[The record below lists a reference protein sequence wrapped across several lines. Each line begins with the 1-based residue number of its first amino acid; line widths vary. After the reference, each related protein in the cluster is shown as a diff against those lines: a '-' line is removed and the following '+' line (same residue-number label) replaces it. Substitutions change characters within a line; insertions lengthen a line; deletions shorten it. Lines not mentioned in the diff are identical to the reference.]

1 MGRVSVA
8 GPWLDDL
15 AVGQVLDD
23 APAVTVTSAHA
34 VTYQAITGDR
44 LRLALDGELSRR
56 VTGRTETLVNPMLVT
71 NLAIGQSTGFT
82 QRVRANLFYRQLVM
96 LAPVYVGDTLTTTTE
111 VVAVK
116 ENRAQPGKPPTGL
129 AVLRMCTRN
138 QHGERVL
145 DFYRCPMLPLSSE
158 AARTGRSD
166 SLDSVPVEIDVAA
179 AAAAVPGHWRL
190 DVHVGATPGPRCADL
205 HPGDV
210 FELEP
215 ADVVTGAVELA
226 HMTLNVA
233 AAHYDSTAGPY
244 GRRLVYGGHTI
255 GVAAA
260 QAGRVLPGMGPVLAW
275 RRCDH
280 VGPVFEG
287 DELVSMVTVGAVH
300 PLRDEAGLVELQ
312 VTTTA
317 REATG
322 RDTVAAGQPARP
334 VLDWEL
340 IALI

>member
-1 MGRVSVA
+1 MRHIRVA

-15 AVGQVLDD
+15 AVGQVLTD
-23 APAVTVTSAHA
+23 APAVTVTPAHA
-34 VTYQAITGDR
+34 VAYQAITGDR

-56 VTGRTETLVNPMLVT
+56 VTGRTETLVNPMLVV

-96 LAPVYVGDTLTTTTE
+96 LHPVFVGDTLTTSTE
-111 VVAVK
+111 VVAIK
-116 ENRAQPGKPPTGL
+116 ENRSQPDKPPTGL
-129 AVLRMCTRN
+129 AVLRIRTHN

-145 DFYRCPMLPLSSE
+145 DFHRCPMLPLSNE

-166 SLDSVPVEIDVAA
+166 PLDAVPAEIDPAA
-179 AAAAVPGHWRL
+179 VAAAVPLHWQL
-190 DVHVGATPGPRCADL
+190 DVHVGATPGPRCSDL
-205 HPGDV
+205 QPGDV

-215 ADVVTGAVELA
+215 ADVVIGAVELA

-255 GVAAA
+255 GLAAA
-260 QAGRVLPGMGPVLAW
+260 QVGRVLPGMGPVLAW

-287 DELVSMVTVGAVH
+287 DELVSTVTVGAVH
-300 PLRDEAGLVELQ
+300 PVRDGAGLVELR
-312 VTTTA
+312 VATA
-317 REATG
+317 ARGQTGPGEAEG
-322 RDTVAAGQPARP
+322 EADRP

>member
-1 MGRVSVA
+1 MRHIRVA

-15 AVGQVLDD
+15 AVGQVLTD
-23 APAVTVTSAHA
+23 APAVTVTPAHA
-34 VTYQAITGDR
+34 VAYQAITGDR

-56 VTGRTETLVNPMLVT
+56 VTGRTETLVNPMLVV

-96 LAPVYVGDTLTTTTE
+96 LHPVFVGDTLTTSTE
-111 VVAVK
+111 VVAIK
-116 ENRAQPGKPPTGL
+116 ENRSQPDKPPTGL
-129 AVLRMCTRN
+129 AVLRIRTQN

-145 DFYRCPMLPLSSE
+145 DFHRCPMLPLSDE

-166 SLDSVPVEIDVAA
+166 PLDAVPAEIDPAA
-179 AAAAVPGHWRL
+179 VAAAVPLHWQL
-190 DVHVGATPGPRCADL
+190 DVHVGATPGPRCSDL
-205 HPGDV
+205 QPGDV

-215 ADVVTGAVELA
+215 ADVVIGAVELA

-255 GVAAA
+255 GLAAA
-260 QAGRVLPGMGPVLAW
+260 QVGRVLPGMGPVLAW

-287 DELVSMVTVGAVH
+287 DELVSTVTVGAVH
-300 PLRDEAGLVELQ
+300 PVRDGAGLVELR
-312 VTTTA
+312 VATA
-317 REATG
+317 ARGQTGPGEAEG
-322 RDTVAAGQPARP
+322 EADRP

>member
-1 MGRVSVA
+1 MGRVAVA

-15 AVGQVLDD
+15 SVGQVLDD
-23 APAVTVTSAHA
+23 APPVTVTSAHA

-56 VTGRTETLVNPMLVT
+56 VTGRPETLVNPMLVT

-82 QRVRANLFYRQLVM
+82 QRVRANLFYRQLV
-96 LAPVYVGDTLTTTTE
+96 LLHQVFVGDTLTTTTG

-116 ENRAQPGKPPTGL
+116 ENKAQQGKPPTGL
-129 AVLRMCTRN
+129 AVLRVCTRN
-138 QHGERVL
+138 QHDEPVL

-166 SLDSVPVEIDVAA
+166 SLDVAPAEIDL
-179 AAAAVPGHWRL
+179 AAVGRAVSDWLL
-190 DVHVGATPGPRCADL
+190 DAYVAATPGPRCADL
-205 HPGDV
+205 RPGDV
-210 FELEP
+210 LELEP

-226 HMTLNVA
+226 HMTLNIA

-260 QAGRVLPGMGPVLAW
+260 QAGRVLSGMGPVLAW

-287 DELVSMVTVGAVH
+287 DELVSTVTVGAVH
-300 PLRDEAGLVELQ
+300 PLRDGAGLVELQ
-312 VTTTA
+312 VMTTA
-317 REATG
+317 RGATG
-322 RDTVAAGQPARP
+322 GNRTGAGEPGRP

-340 IALI
+340 VALI